1 VIFRN
6 VNVAF
11 FFFSKAFP
19 PPVFILLTKLFTIT
33 SHFIL
38 YLLFALHCGF
48 TISYVYHKGSISY
61 LYYCTCS
68 C

>member
-1 VIFRN
+1 L
-6 VNVAF
+6 
-11 FFFSKAFP
+11 
-19 PPVFILLTKLFTIT
+19 FILLTKLFTIT